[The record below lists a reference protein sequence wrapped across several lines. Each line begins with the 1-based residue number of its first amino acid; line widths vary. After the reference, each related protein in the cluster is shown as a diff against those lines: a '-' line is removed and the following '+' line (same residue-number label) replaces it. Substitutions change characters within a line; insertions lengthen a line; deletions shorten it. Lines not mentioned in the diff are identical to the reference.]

1 MMSGEVEDGVK
12 VSTVPGWAN
21 YRAGSGVV
29 EHGKSVGRNSNREA
43 ASAERQVNGPS
54 TYGRDHGC
62 ALLAETCGAG
72 HIQKATHDIATAD
85 ETIRL
90 DGVVPSPL
98 SSDLLAPVGGEDVSS
113 MTETAARGQR
123 EDFSNVSGC

>member
-1 MMSGEVEDGVK
+1 MMSGEVEDGVGK
-12 VSTVPGWAN
+12 HC
-21 YRAGSGVV
+21 AGMG
-29 EHGKSVGRNSNREA
+29 ELPRWQRRRRHGKSVGRNRNREA

-113 MTETAARGQR
+113 MAGTAA
-123 EDFSNVSGC
+123 